1 MFYVT
6 SILITSSAM
15 FILPQNEVE
24 GTGETEIRQSEVL
37 AVGEACQTIT
47 QPTSGLKQGSFA
59 LSAIVS
65 RSDLALAI
73 IG

>member
-1 MFYVT
+1 MIY
-6 SILITSSAM
+6 ITSALIPSPVM

-24 GTGETEIRQSEVL
+24 GTGETEIRQSDVL
-37 AVGEACQTIT
+37 AVGEACQAIT

-59 LSAIVS
+59 ISVVVS
-65 RSDLALAI
+65 RSDSALAI